1 MGLLDYLNFQS
12 EGKVGSLFGKVAD
25 AAHKGWGKFKGAVS
39 APFKWIGRTATE
51 MRIQGE
57 SNPVADAVS
66 REHSRWMPNDFHD
79 QVESALPVT
88 VTSLGKN
95 GRTPVYS

>member
-1 MGLLDYLNFQS
+1 MGLLDYFNFKS
-12 EGKVGSLFGKVAD
+12 EGSPGSFFGRAAD
-25 AAHKGWGKFKGAVS
+25 AAYKGLNKFKGIVS
-39 APFKWIGRTATE
+39 APLKWIGRTATE

-79 QVESALPVT
+79 QVESALPIT
-88 VTSLGKN
+88 VTSIRNGK
-95 GRTPVYS
+95 PVYS